1 MFSMARPL
9 RARLSAQALLPL
21 LATIA
26 VLALLGH
33 FVADAANLWAGSTPP
48 AASNA
53 GFQHPGGGRQDA
65 ASTLHTGFTVVM
77 VAAAAAP
84 AVLSVIQIWSHPQQ
98 QFRLYAPPFLPPKS
112 H

>member
-1 MFSMARPL
+1 MFCMARPV
-9 RARLSAQALLPL
+9 RGRINPHTILPL

-26 VLALLGH
+26 ILSLLGH
-33 FVADAANLWAGSTPP
+33 FVADAANLWAGSTAP

-65 ASTLHTGFTVVM
+65 ASTVHTGFAVAMVV
-77 VAAAAAP
+77 AAAAP
-84 AVLSVIQIWSHPQQ
+84 AVLSMIQIWSHPQQ

>member
-1 MFSMARPL
+1 MFSMARPVPSCL
-9 RARLSAQALLPL
+9 NAQALLPL

-48 AASNA
+48 ATSSA
-53 GFQHPGGGRQDA
+53 GFKHPGGGRQDA
-65 ASTLHTGFTVVM
+65 ANSLHTGFAVAL

-84 AVLSVIQIWSHPQQ
+84 SILSVLQIWSHPQQ
-98 QFRLYAPPFLPPKS
+98 QFRLYAPPFLPPKP
-112 H
+112 